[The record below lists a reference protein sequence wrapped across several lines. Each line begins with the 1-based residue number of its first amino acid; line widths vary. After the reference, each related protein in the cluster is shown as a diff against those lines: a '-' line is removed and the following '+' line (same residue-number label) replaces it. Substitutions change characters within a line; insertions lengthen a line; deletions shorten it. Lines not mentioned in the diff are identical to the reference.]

1 MAGDIVFGLNAVS
14 EALRAGRGINR
25 IYIAKESHAR
35 GVDPLLDEARARKVP
50 FDFVPQA
57 KLNELGFNV
66 GAPDGAGGPK
76 TTNALRAFQKDR
88 GIPVT
93 GRLDNATKSELAK

>member
-1 MAGDIVFGLNAVS
+1 MTYSTHPANPAGDFNAT
-14 EALRAGRGINR
+14 
-25 IYIAKESHAR
+25 
-35 GVDPLLDEARARKVP
+35 P
-50 FDFVPQA
+50 FSQTYRMLSAVMRDAQA
-57 KLNELGFNV
+57 KLNELGFDV
-66 GAPDGAGGPK
+66 GRPDGAGGPK

>member
-1 MAGDIVFGLNAVS
+1 MSMRDA
-14 EALRAGRGINR
+14 
-25 IYIAKESHAR
+25 
-35 GVDPLLDEARARKVP
+35 
-50 FDFVPQA
+50 QT
-57 KLNELGFNV
+57 KLNELGFDV
-66 GAPDGAGGPK
+66 GRPDGAGGPK